1 MKNLVLMIAASVGV
15 TVSASAQVKVPAA
28 VKSSFQKEY
37 PGVKVKWEKEAGNY
51 EAGFE
56 QKGHEMSV
64 IYTPTGTSTEKEM
77 EIPISELPKAVRD
90 YVSQNYKGAKIK
102 EAAKITKSNITV
114 QYEAEINGKD
124 VLFTPEG
131 KKISANTGND

>member
-1 MKNLVLMIAASVGV
+1 MKNLILTIAVSVGL
-15 TVSASAQVKVPAA
+15 TVSACAQVKVPEA
-28 VKSSFQKEY
+28 VKSSFQKAY
-37 PGVKVKWEKEAGNY
+37 PGVKVKWEKEGANY

-64 IYTPTGTSTEKEM
+64 IYTPNGTSTEKEM
-77 EIPISELPKAVRD
+77 EIAVSELPKAVRD

-102 EAAKITKSNITV
+102 EAAKITKSNGMV
-114 QYEAEINGKD
+114 QYEAEVNGKD

-131 KKISANTGND
+131 KLVSATKEND

>member
-1 MKNLVLMIAASVGV
+1 MKNSILVLVASVGFA
-15 TVSASAQVKVPAA
+15 VSASAQIKVPAA

-37 PGVKVKWEKEAGNY
+37 PGVKVKWEKEGLNY
-51 EAGFE
+51 EAGFK

-64 IYTPTGTSTEKEM
+64 IYSPNGTPTEKEV
-77 EIPISELPKAVRD
+77 EIPVSELPKAVRD

-102 EAAKITKSNITV
+102 EAAKITKSNGAV

-131 KKISANTGND
+131 NLISAATEKD